1 MSGTPWE
8 TSDTERLRA
17 LAAAGLSVPEIAVE
31 MQRSRNAIRDWAKK
45 LNIAVAKSPHP
56 RQRRMK
62 LETARLQRVEIEAKS
77 KKA

>member
-1 MSGTPWE
+1 
-8 TSDTERLRA
+8 
-17 LAAAGLSVPEIAVE
+17 VPKIAVE